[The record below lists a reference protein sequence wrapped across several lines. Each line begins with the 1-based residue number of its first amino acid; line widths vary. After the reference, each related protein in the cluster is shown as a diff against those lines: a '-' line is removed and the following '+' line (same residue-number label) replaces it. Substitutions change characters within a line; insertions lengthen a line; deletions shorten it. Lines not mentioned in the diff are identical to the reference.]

1 MQPALAA
8 GIFLPGT
15 VIAGIAFLLIGL
27 ASTFLMYRLW
37 GYPYDK
43 ATRTSGAPRWA
54 MWLHRGLG
62 YAFLALYL
70 AMMWKM
76 VPRLWT
82 YQVEFPAR
90 TVVHILLGV
99 TVGFLLLVK
108 LSIMRFFRHFEEW
121 MPFLGT
127 GILLCT
133 VLMLVL
139 SIPPFLREHELAH
152 GAPGGDPFSR
162 ASRERVARLLPS
174 AGLPDDVDLAAL
186 ASEQVLRAGRDV
198 VIDRCTACH
207 DLRTILERA
216 RTPRGWWT
224 TVERMGEKPTIF
236 GAMNEDHLQAA
247 TAYLIAITPDLQRS
261 LKARRAAE
269 EAQEELREEIAE
281 DDFAD
286 AGVAHGG
293 IVDAASPIDAG
304 VPSSGD
310 GGVPDA
316 GVAKPAAPAVDP
328 ARARAAYE
336 RRCSECHEL
345 SEVAANPPRTK
356 AEVKTVIRRMVENG
370 LEASRSEIALITWW
384 LERQYVQL
392 GSGAAP

>member
-15 VIAGIAFLLIGL
+15 VVAGIAFLLIGL
-27 ASTFLMYRLW
+27 ASTVLMYRLW
-37 GYPYDK
+37 GHPYDK
-43 ATRTSGAPRWA
+43 TTRTSAAPRWA
-54 MWLHRGLG
+54 MRLHRGLG
-62 YAFLALYL
+62 YAFAALYL

-99 TVGFLLLVK
+99 TVGFLLLLK
-108 LSIMRFFRHFEEW
+108 ISIMRFFRHFEEW

-139 SIPPFLREHELAH
+139 SIPPFLREHALAH

-162 ASRERVARLLPS
+162 ASQERVARLLPN

-186 ASEQVLRAGRDV
+186 ATEKTLRAGRDV
-198 VIDRCTACH
+198 LIDRCTACH
-207 DLRTILERA
+207 DLRTILDRP
-216 RTPRGWWT
+216 RTPQGWWT

-236 GAMNEDHLQAA
+236 GAMNDDHLYAA

-261 LKARRAAE
+261 MKARRAAE
-269 EAQEELREEIAE
+269 EAQEETLEEIAGG
-281 DDFAD
+281 DIVD
-286 AGVAHGG
+286 AGVADGG
-293 IVDAASPIDAG
+293 GVDAPSPIDAG
-304 VPSSGD
+304 GPSGD
-310 GGVPDA
+310 AGNPDA

-345 SEVAANPPRTK
+345 SEVAANPPKTK

-370 LEASRSEIALITWW
+370 MEASRSEIALITWW
-384 LERQYVQL
+384 LERQYVQR
-392 GSGAAP
+392 GSGAVP